1 MQRWNPLQEM
11 SQIMEDMQSAV
22 AKVQASNE
30 ATLQQMARKERL
42 SRPVP
47 ETMRAVVFI
56 EPYKLEYWPKAP
68 TPFLEE
74 KTDVIV
80 KVRLAAICGSDL
92 HPYRGTEGPLDA
104 GTVMGHE
111 FVGEIVSC
119 GTDVTELAVGDAV
132 YSPFTT
138 NCGTCFY
145 CSEGLT
151 CRCTKGQ
158 LFGWRQGGVGLHG
171 GQAEYV
177 RVPLAEATLV
187 KKPDSLSDAE
197 VLLLGDNLST
207 GYFCAMQARIKPHEV
222 VLVIGLGPVGLLAVA
237 SALHFLDG
245 TGAVVAVDT
254 VEERLEIAKQLG
266 AQPMSAADSEAV
278 VSAVRALTDGRG
290 ADRVLEAVGSATTM
304 RLAVDA
310 VRPAGTISSVG
321 VHAYERLPFSPI
333 ELYDKNLT
341 ISAGRC
347 PARHI
352 ISKSGGSGDGA
363 AAGKTGPEAVLAR
376 FPQLA
381 SQLMTHRLALSEAVS
396 AYEWSDKKQKNCVKI
411 LLDMA
416 L

>member
-1 MQRWNPLQEM
+1 MT
-11 SQIMEDMQSAV
+11 QIIEDMQSAA

-30 ATLQQMARKERL
+30 ATLHAMARKERL
-42 SRPVP
+42 SQPVP
-47 ETMRAVVFI
+47 ETMRAIVFI

-74 KTDVIV
+74 RTDVIV

-92 HPYRGTEGPLDA
+92 HPYRGTEGSLDA

-111 FVGEIVSC
+111 FVGEVVSC
-119 GTDVTELAVGDAV
+119 GLDVTDLAIGDAV

-145 CSEGLT
+145 CTEGHT
-151 CRCTKGQ
+151 CRCTRGQ

-177 RVPLAEATLV
+177 RVPLAEATLM
-187 KKPDSLSDAE
+187 KKPDFLSDAE

-207 GYFCAMQARIKPHEV
+207 GYFCAMQAHIKPREV
-222 VLVIGLGPVGLLAVA
+222 ILVIGLGPVGLLAVA

-245 TGAVVAVDT
+245 TGTVVAVDT
-254 VEERLEIAKQLG
+254 VQDRLDIAKQLG
-266 AQPMSAADSEAV
+266 AQPMSAADGAAV

-290 ADRVLEAVGSATTM
+290 ADRVLEAVGSAVTM

-310 VRPAGTISSVG
+310 VRPAGSISSVG
-321 VHAYERLPFSPI
+321 VHAYERLPFSPT

-352 ISKSGGSGDGA
+352 MAKGSGGDETGR
-363 AAGKTGPEAVLAR
+363 KTGPHAVLAR
-376 FPQLA
+376 FPHLVQQLV
-381 SQLMTHRLALSEAVS
+381 THRLPLSEAIG
-396 AYEWSDKKQKNCVKI
+396 AYEWYDKKQRNCCKI
-411 LLDMA
+411 LLD
-416 L
+416 LTL